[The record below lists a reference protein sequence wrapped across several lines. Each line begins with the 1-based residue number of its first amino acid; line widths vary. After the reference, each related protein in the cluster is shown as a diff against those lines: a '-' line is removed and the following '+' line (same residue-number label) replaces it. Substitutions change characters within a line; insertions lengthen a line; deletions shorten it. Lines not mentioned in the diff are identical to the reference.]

1 MVAEVIRTT
10 FEPLDI
16 DIHATVVP
24 YVRMTQKSKFVDP
37 SAIRYM
43 DSQKELKLLMSIAN
57 HNREYYQ
64 DWLVPEKVQFCLL
77 VTFYVNNLHKCDLD
91 NLVKAV
97 LDAGQGI
104 LYKNDSWCD
113 FIWASRHKID
123 HEPYFNLIIKPLEET
138 A

>member
-1 MVAEVIRTT
+1 MVAETIRTT
-10 FEPLDI
+10 FDPLDI

-24 YVRMTQKSKFVDP
+24 YTRMTQRGKYVKP
-37 SAIRYM
+37 NALRYLA
-43 DSQKELKLLMSIAN
+43 SQKELKLLMSIAN

-64 DWLVPEKVQFCLL
+64 DWYVPEKVQFRLV

-91 NLVKAV
+91 NLTKAI

-113 FIWASRHKID
+113 SIEADRVKVE
-123 HEPYFNLIIKPLEET
+123 HEPHVHLVIKPLEESK
-138 A
+138 